1 MRRAWRALGAYL
13 ASDDPFV
20 AASNTI
26 AFLLACNLPLYPLTL
41 WLVTG
46 EHAMVTFL
54 TALNAPVF
62 LAVPFV
68 SRRHPLAGRVLLI
81 VTGTINS
88 VMSTKVT
95 GQVSGVELFFIPCV
109 VVAALVFRKG
119 EYAWAWGLIAAIVA
133 AFAALHDRLGEPL
146 QTWAPDNYA
155 GLQRAN
161 AVSVVLLTGFIAIA
175 LVRARLADKRRPAAI
190 ASRPM
195 A

>member
-13 ASDDPFV
+13 ASDDPLV

-54 TALNAPVF
+54 AALNAPVF

-81 VTGTINS
+81 VPARS
-88 VMSTKVT
+88 
-95 GQVSGVELFFIPCV
+95 IPSC
-109 VVAALVFRKG
+109 
-119 EYAWAWGLIAAIVA
+119 
-133 AFAALHDRLGEPL
+133 
-146 QTWAPDNYA
+146 
-155 GLQRAN
+155 
-161 AVSVVLLTGFIAIA
+161 
-175 LVRARLADKRRPAAI
+175 RPR
-190 ASRPM
+190 SRGR
-195 A
+195 

>member
-1 MRRAWRALGAYL
+1 VRRAWRALGAYL
-13 ASDDPFV
+13 ASDDPLV

-46 EHAMVTFL
+46 EYATATFL

-62 LAVPFV
+62 LAVPAV

-88 VMSTKVT
+88 FVSTKVT
-95 GQVSGVELFFIPCV
+95 GQMSGVELFLIPCV
-109 VVAALVFRKG
+109 VVAVLVFRKG

-133 AFAALHDRLGEPL
+133 AFAALHDRLGEPV
-146 QTWAPDNYA
+146 QTWAPDIYA

-175 LVRARLADKRRPAAI
+175 LVRARLADKRRPAGI
-190 ASRPM
+190 ASRPS
-195 A
+195 

>member
-13 ASDDPFV
+13 ASDDPLV

-68 SRRHPLAGRVLLI
+68 SRRHPLAGRPERPVRCGQLRDAPAPAEERLHVALAARALTDLDHVGRDPPVRAEVAGDERLRLLPADPRAR
-81 VTGTINS
+81 G
-88 VMSTKVT
+88 
-95 GQVSGVELFFIPCV
+95 EAE
-109 VVAALVFRKG
+109 VAHPVRQPEVHHLRHRALVGGHLGGVLAQDARR
-119 EYAWAWGLIAAIVA
+119 
-133 AFAALHDRLGEPL
+133 RLPVDVHRSEEHTSEL
-146 QTWAPDNYA
+146 Q
-155 GLQRAN
+155 
-161 AVSVVLLTGFIAIA
+161 SH
-175 LVRARLADKRRPAAI
+175 
-190 ASRPM
+190 
-195 A
+195 